1 MTNIKY
7 LKENNL
13 LSAHEHFMKLSESY
27 VPNFPEEEVDEA
39 DDQGAQDP
47 NAMGS
52 DPSQDPSEM
61 GGDPSAMGSDM
72 TQDPSMGADPSMGND
87 MAQDPSAMGGDPSA
101 MGGDPS
107 AMGNDMTQDP
117 SMGADPSMGND
128 MAQDPSAMG
137 GDPSA
142 MGGDPSAMGNDMTQ
156 DTSMGADPIAMGGDE
171 SEGQDDG
178 DTIDIDGLTRAQDKL
193 NVKQNHVGMDLSKV
207 DTKIKTLIDTIQNLQ
222 DKLDAN
228 NSEIESLKSE
238 FEKRNPT
245 QTEKLNLRSLDSYP
259 FNVKPNEYWEKKAR
273 QGGYDTYSDNDEPTS
288 KEYVITNNDVD
299 NPTRDVADTFFKIDD
314 DDIQTM
320 DKLFKL

>member
-13 LSAHEHFMKLSESY
+13 LSAHEHFMKLSEAY

-39 DDQGAQDP
+39 DDQGVQDPSAMGGDPSQDP
-47 NAMGS
+47 NAMGGG
-52 DPSQDPSEM
+52 DMSQDPNAM
-61 GGDPSAMGSDM
+61 GGDPSMDA
-72 TQDPSMGADPSMGND
+72 DPNAMGADPN
-87 MAQDPSAMGGDPSA
+87 MGGDPSA
-101 MGGDPS
+101 MGGDPN
-107 AMGNDMTQDP
+107 AMGGDASQDP
-117 SMGADPSMGND
+117 N
-128 MAQDPSAMG
+128 AMG

-142 MGGDPSAMGNDMTQ
+142 MGMGDDL
-156 DTSMGADPIAMGGDE
+156 GADPNAIGGDE
-171 SEGQDDG
+171 SVSQDNG
-178 DTIDIDGLTRAQDKL
+178 DTIDIDGLTKAQDKL
-193 NVKQNHVGMDLSKV
+193 NVKQNHVGRDLSKV
-207 DTKIKTLIDTIQNLQ
+207 DTKIKALIDTIQNLQ

-259 FNVKPNEYWEKKAR
+259 FNVKPNEYWEKKAK
-273 QGGYDTYSDNDEPTS
+273 QGGYDAYSDNDEPTS

-299 NPTRDVADTFFKIDD
+299 NPTRDIADTFFKIDD
-314 DDIQTM
+314 DDIQTL

>member
-47 NAMGS
+47 NAMSS
-52 DPSQDPSEM
+52 DPS
-61 GGDPSAMGSDM
+61 
-72 TQDPSMGADPSMGND
+72 
-87 MAQDPSAMGGDPSA
+87 QDPSAMGGDPSA

-117 SMGADPSMGND
+117 SAMGVDPS
-128 MAQDPSAMG
+128 
-137 GDPSA
+137 
-142 MGGDPSAMGNDMTQ
+142 
-156 DTSMGADPIAMGGDE
+156 AMGGDE

>member
-39 DDQGAQDP
+39 DGQGAQDP
-47 NAMGS
+47 NSMGS
-52 DPSQDPSEM
+52 DP
-61 GGDPSAMGSDM
+61 
-72 TQDPSMGADPSMGND
+72 N
-87 MAQDPSAMGGDPSA
+87 AMGGDPSTMGGDMSQDPSMVGDPSQDPNA
-101 MGGDPS
+101 MGDDPNMGGDMSQDPSEIGADPSTMGGDTPQDLSSMGSDPS
-107 AMGNDMTQDP
+107 AMN
-117 SMGADPSMGND
+117 
-128 MAQDPSAMG
+128 
-137 GDPSA
+137 
-142 MGGDPSAMGNDMTQ
+142 
-156 DTSMGADPIAMGGDE
+156 GDE
-171 SEGQDDG
+171 SEGQDDDG

-193 NVKQNHVGMDLSKV
+193 NVKQNHVGRDLSKV

-222 DKLDAN
+222 NKLDAN
-228 NSEIESLKSE
+228 NSEIESLKAE

-259 FNVKPNEYWEKKAR
+259 FNVKPNEYWEKKAK

>member
-52 DPSQDPSEM
+52 DPSQDPSAM
-61 GGDPSAMGSDM
+61 GGDPSAMG
-72 TQDPSMGADPSMGND
+72 G
-87 MAQDPSAMGGDPSA
+87 DPSAMGGDPSA

-117 SMGADPSMGND
+117 SMGADPS
-128 MAQDPSAMG
+128 AMG
-137 GDPSA
+137 GDPS
-142 MGGDPSAMGNDMTQ
+142 MGNDMTQ
-156 DTSMGADPIAMGGDE
+156 DPSAMGVDPSAMGGDE

>member
-13 LSAHEHFMKLSESY
+13 LSAHEHFMKISEAY

-39 DDQGAQDP
+39 DDQGTQDPNTMGNDPNEIGGDPTAMGEDPSQDPNAIGGDMSQDP
-47 NAMGS
+47 NAMGE
-52 DPSQDPSEM
+52 DPTMGTDPNEI
-61 GGDPSAMGSDM
+61 GGDPSMMGSDM
-72 TQDPSMGADPSMGND
+72 SQDHN
-87 MAQDPSAMGGDPSA
+87 AMGGDPS
-101 MGGDPS
+101 MMSGDPNS
-107 AMGNDMTQDP
+107 
-117 SMGADPSMGND
+117 
-128 MAQDPSAMG
+128 
-137 GDPSA
+137 
-142 MGGDPSAMGNDMTQ
+142 
-156 DTSMGADPIAMGGDE
+156 IGGDE
-171 SEGQDDG
+171 DDS

-193 NVKQNHVGMDLSKV
+193 NVKQNHVGRDLSKV

-222 DKLDAN
+222 NKLDAN

-314 DDIQTM
+314 DDIQTL

>member
-39 DDQGAQDP
+39 DGQGAQDP
-47 NAMGS
+47 NAMG
-52 DPSQDPSEM
+52 
-61 GGDPSAMGSDM
+61 GDPS
-72 TQDPSMGADPSMGND
+72 
-87 MAQDPSAMGGDPSA
+87 QDPSAMGGDMSQDPSMVGDPSQDPNA
-101 MGGDPS
+101 MGDDPNMGGDMSQDPSEIGADPSTMGGDTPQDLSSMGSDPS
-107 AMGNDMTQDP
+107 AMN
-117 SMGADPSMGND
+117 
-128 MAQDPSAMG
+128 
-137 GDPSA
+137 
-142 MGGDPSAMGNDMTQ
+142 
-156 DTSMGADPIAMGGDE
+156 GDE
-171 SEGQDDG
+171 SEGQDDDG

-193 NVKQNHVGMDLSKV
+193 NVKQNHVGRDLSKV

-222 DKLDAN
+222 NKLDAN
-228 NSEIESLKSE
+228 NSEIESLKAE

-259 FNVKPNEYWEKKAR
+259 FNVKPNEYWEKKAK

>member
-13 LSAHEHFMKLSESY
+13 LSAHEHFMKLSEAY

-39 DDQGAQDP
+39 DDQGV
-47 NAMGS
+47 
-52 DPSQDPSEM
+52 
-61 GGDPSAMGSDM
+61 
-72 TQDPSMGADPSMGND
+72 
-87 MAQDPSAMGGDPSA
+87 QDPSAMGGDPSQDPNAMGGGDMSQDPNAMGGDPSMNADPNAMGADPNMGGDPNAMGGDPNAMGGDASQDQNA

-107 AMGNDMTQDP
+107 AMGMGDDL
-117 SMGADPSMGND
+117 GADPN
-128 MAQDPSAMG
+128 A
-137 GDPSA
+137 
-142 MGGDPSAMGNDMTQ
+142 
-156 DTSMGADPIAMGGDE
+156 IGGDE
-171 SEGQDDG
+171 SVSQDNG
-178 DTIDIDGLTRAQDKL
+178 DTIDIDGLTKAQDKL
-193 NVKQNHVGMDLSKV
+193 NVKQNHVGRDLSKV
-207 DTKIKTLIDTIQNLQ
+207 DTKIKALIDTIQNLQ

-273 QGGYDTYSDNDEPTS
+273 QGGYDAYSDNDEPTS

-314 DDIQTM
+314 DDIQTL
-320 DKLFKL
+320 DKLFRL

>member
-52 DPSQDPSEM
+52 DPSQDPS
-61 GGDPSAMGSDM
+61 
-72 TQDPSMGADPSMGND
+72 
-87 MAQDPSAMGGDPSA
+87 AMGGDPSA

-142 MGGDPSAMGNDMTQ
+142 MGADPSMGNDMAQDPSAMGV
-156 DTSMGADPIAMGGDE
+156 DPSAMGGDE

-193 NVKQNHVGMDLSKV
+193 NIKQNHVGRDLSKV

-222 DKLDAN
+222 NKLDAN

-273 QGGYDTYSDNDEPTS
+273 QGGYDAYSDNDEPTS

-314 DDIQTM
+314 DDIQTL
-320 DKLFKL
+320 DKLFRL

>member
-52 DPSQDPSEM
+52 DPSQDPSAM
-61 GGDPSAMGSDM
+61 GG
-72 TQDPSMGADPSMGND
+72 
-87 MAQDPSAMGGDPSA
+87 DPSAMGGDPSA

-117 SMGADPSMGND
+117 SMGNDMAQDPSMG
-128 MAQDPSAMG
+128 ADPSAMG
-137 GDPSA
+137 GDPS
-142 MGGDPSAMGNDMTQ
+142 MGADPSAMGV
-156 DTSMGADPIAMGGDE
+156 DPSAMGGDE

-259 FNVKPNEYWEKKAR
+259 FNVKPNEYWEKKER

>member
-13 LSAHEHFMKLSESY
+13 LSAHEHFMKLSEAY

-47 NAMGS
+47 NAMGG
-52 DPSQDPSEM
+52 DPSQDPNAMGGGDMSQDPNAM
-61 GGDPSAMGSDM
+61 GGDPS
-72 TQDPSMGADPSMGND
+72 QDPNAMGADPNAMGADPNMGGD
-87 MAQDPSAMGGDPSA
+87 PNAMGGDPSQDPNAMGGDPSA
-101 MGGDPS
+101 MGMGD
-107 AMGNDMTQDP
+107 DL
-117 SMGADPSMGND
+117 GADPN
-128 MAQDPSAMG
+128 A
-137 GDPSA
+137 
-142 MGGDPSAMGNDMTQ
+142 
-156 DTSMGADPIAMGGDE
+156 IGGDE
-171 SEGQDDG
+171 SVSQDNG
-178 DTIDIDGLTRAQDKL
+178 DTIDIDGLTKAQDKL

>member
-47 NAMGS
+47 NAMGG
-52 DPSQDPSEM
+52 DMSQ
-61 GGDPSAMGSDM
+61 
-72 TQDPSMGADPSMGND
+72 
-87 MAQDPSAMGGDPSA
+87 DPSA

-107 AMGNDMTQDP
+107 AMGNDMAQDP
-117 SMGADPSMGND
+117 SMGADPSMGNH
-128 MAQDPSAMG
+128 MAQDPSMGADPSSMG
-137 GDPSA
+137 GDPS
-142 MGGDPSAMGNDMTQ
+142 MGNDMTQ
-156 DTSMGADPIAMGGDE
+156 DPSAMGVDPSAMGVDPSAMGGDE
-171 SEGQDDG
+171 SEGQDNG

>member
-13 LSAHEHFMKLSESY
+13 LSEHEHFMKLSEAY
-27 VPNFPEEEVDEA
+27 VPNFPEEEVDDV
-39 DDQGAQDP
+39 DDQGTQDPSMGSDMSQDP
-47 NAMGS
+47 NAMGE
-52 DPSQDPSEM
+52 DPSQDPSIGGDMPQDPNAIGGDTSMIGTDPSEM
-61 GGDPSAMGSDM
+61 G
-72 TQDPSMGADPSMGND
+72 TDPSMGGD
-87 MAQDPSAMGGDPSA
+87 MPQDPNAIGG
-101 MGGDPS
+101 
-107 AMGNDMTQDP
+107 
-117 SMGADPSMGND
+117 
-128 MAQDPSAMG
+128 
-137 GDPSA
+137 
-142 MGGDPSAMGNDMTQ
+142 
-156 DTSMGADPIAMGGDE
+156 DTSMIGTDPSEIGGDE

-193 NVKQNHVGMDLSKV
+193 NVKQNHVGRDLSKV

-222 DKLDAN
+222 NKLDAN

-288 KEYVITNNDVD
+288 NEYVITNNDVD

-314 DDIQTM
+314 DDIQTL